1 MPDPPRRA
9 PESKKVYEPVI
20 PKAAPGNYNSIAAQ
34 YARAK
39 AAKEQ
44 EEREREEKNF
54 GDILT
59 SFGLGGGEG
68 KGREGSGKGKGN
80 GKGAFERLNEVKE
93 LRFRGEW
100 GWVVGFWVWLL

>member
-1 MPDPPRRA
+1 MADPPPRA

-39 AAKEQ
+39 AAKEK
-44 EEREREEKNF
+44 EEREREERNV
-54 GDILT
+54 GGILT
-59 SFGLGGGEG
+59 GFGLGGGDG
-68 KGREGSGKGKGN
+68 KGT
-80 GKGAFERLNEVKE
+80 FERLNEVKE

-100 GWVVGFWVWLL
+100 GWVLGFWVWLL

>member
-1 MPDPPRRA
+1 MANPPPRA
-9 PESKKVYEPVI
+9 PESKKVYEQVI
-20 PKAAPGNYNSIAAQ
+20 PKAAPGNNNSIAAQ

-39 AAKEQ
+39 AAKEK
-44 EEREREEKNF
+44 EEREREEKNV
-54 GDILT
+54 GGVLT

-68 KGREGSGKGKGN
+68 KRKGN
-80 GKGAFERLNEVKE
+80 GKEKGAFERLNEVKE